1 MRWGK
6 PGSADLEGTH
16 GGAHAIRT
24 MRTLILLAGA
34 LCAASP
40 LAAQD
45 TTKATLTLDFGLVN
59 ATGNSEFTSMN
70 FGEKATWAR
79 GRWGLSQTAKVLFGE
94 TDNVPTTESYDFNV
108 RGDRGLSARVGV
120 FVFVAYYRDPF
131 AGLASR
137 WSGGPGVAVSL
148 VRTPRDTLNLEG
160 ALTSQNE
167 RTTTAIDRSFA
178 ATRTAAAYKHAFKSN
193 ASFTQTLEWLA
204 NLKTSEDYRLN
215 SETALVAP
223 LSSKIGLRLSYVI
236 RFDNQPEPTF
246 KKTDRIL
253 TTGVQIAF

>member
-1 MRWGK
+1 
-6 PGSADLEGTH
+6 
-16 GGAHAIRT
+16 
-24 MRTLILLAGA
+24 MRTHTLLAAA
-34 LCAASP
+34 LCAAAP

-45 TTKATLTLDFGLVN
+45 TAKTSLTLDFGLVN

-70 FGEKATWAR
+70 AGEKLTWTK
-79 GRWGLSQTAKVLFGE
+79 GRWGLSQTGKVLFGQ
-94 TDNVPTTESYDFNV
+94 TDNVTTTESYDFNV

-120 FVFVAYYRDPF
+120 FAFVAYYRDPF

-137 WSGGPGVAVSL
+137 WSGGPGVTVGL
-148 VRTPRDTLNLEG
+148 VRAARDTLNLEG
-160 ALTSQNE
+160 ALTEQSE

-178 ATRTAAAYKHAFKSN
+178 ATRAAAAYKHTFKVN

-204 NLKTSEDYRLN
+204 NLETSDDYRLN
-215 SETALVAP
+215 SETAVVAP

>member
-1 MRWGK
+1 
-6 PGSADLEGTH
+6 
-16 GGAHAIRT
+16 
-24 MRTLILLAGA
+24 MRTPILLAAA
-34 LCAASP
+34 LCAAAP

-45 TTKATLTLDFGLVN
+45 TTKTTLTLDFGLVN

-70 FGEKATWAR
+70 VGEKVTWAR
-79 GRWGLSQTAKVLFGE
+79 GRWGLSQTGKVLFGE
-94 TDNVPTTESYDFNV
+94 TDNVTTTESYDFNV
-108 RGDRGLSARVGV
+108 RGDRGLSARIGV

-137 WSGGPGVAVSL
+137 WSGGPGVAAGL
-148 VRTPRDTLNLEG
+148 VRAARDTLNLEG
-160 ALTSQNE
+160 ALTEQSE

-204 NLKTSEDYRLN
+204 NLETSEDYRLN
-215 SETALVAP
+215 SETAVVAP
-223 LSSKIGLRLSYVI
+223 LSTKIGLRLSYVI
-236 RFDNQPEPTF
+236 RFDNQPELTF

>member
-1 MRWGK
+1 
-6 PGSADLEGTH
+6 
-16 GGAHAIRT
+16 
-24 MRTLILLAGA
+24 MRTHILLAAA
-34 LCAASP
+34 LCAAAP

-45 TTKATLTLDFGLVN
+45 TSKTTLTLDFGLVN

-70 FGEKATWAR
+70 FGEKATWTK
-79 GRWGLSQTAKVLFGE
+79 GRWGLSQTGKVLFGE
-94 TDNVPTTESYDFNV
+94 TDNVRTTESYDFNV
-108 RGDRGLSARVGV
+108 RGDRGLSARLGV
-120 FVFVAYYRDPF
+120 FAYVAYQRDPF

-137 WSGGPGVAVSL
+137 WSGGPGVAVGL
-148 VRTPRDTLNLEG
+148 VRATRDTLNLEG
-160 ALTSQNE
+160 SLTEQSE
-167 RTTTAIDRSFA
+167 RTTAGIDRTFG
-178 ATRTAAAYKHAFKSN
+178 ATRTAAAYKHTFSSK

-223 LSSKIGLRLSYVI
+223 LSSKIGLRVSYLI

-253 TTGVQIAF
+253 TTGVQIAL

>member
-1 MRWGK
+1 
-6 PGSADLEGTH
+6 
-16 GGAHAIRT
+16 
-24 MRTLILLAGA
+24 MRTHILLAAA
-34 LCAASP
+34 LCAGAP

-45 TTKATLTLDFGLVN
+45 TAKTSLTLDFGLVN
-59 ATGNSEFTSMN
+59 ATGNSEFTSIN
-70 FGEKATWAR
+70 TGEKLAWTK
-79 GRWGLSQTAKVLFGE
+79 GRWGLSQTGKVLFGQ
-94 TDNVPTTESYDFNV
+94 TANVTTTESYDFNV

-137 WSGGPGVAVSL
+137 WSGGPGVAVGL
-148 VRTPRDTLNLEG
+148 VRATRDTLNLEG
-160 ALTSQNE
+160 AFTEQSE
-167 RTTTAIDRSFA
+167 RTTAAIDRSFA

-193 ASFTQTLEWLA
+193 AFFTQTLEWLA
-204 NLKTSEDYRLN
+204 NLETSDDYRLN
-215 SETALVAP
+215 SETAVVAP